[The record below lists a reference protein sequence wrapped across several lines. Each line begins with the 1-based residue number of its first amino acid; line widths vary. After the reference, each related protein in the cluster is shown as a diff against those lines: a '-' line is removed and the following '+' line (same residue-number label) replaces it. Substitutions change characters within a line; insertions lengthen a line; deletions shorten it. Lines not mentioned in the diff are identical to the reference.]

1 MKKTI
6 LITAIAASII
16 SGAALTSCE
25 SKEKKVEDAQ
35 TKVEDAKQDL
45 KDAKDDRQAELNAE
59 YPAYKSDAEARINAN
74 QKQIDDLRAKLAKSG
89 GTKPLDPARQK
100 RIDDLE
106 KRNGDL
112 RARLYGYEKER
123 GDWETFK
130 REFNHDMDE
139 VSDAFKDLGKD
150 NVK

>member
-6 LITAIAASII
+6 LITAIAAAFLT
-16 SGAALTSCE
+16 GTALTSCE
-25 SKEKKVEDAQ
+25 SKEKKVDEAQ
-35 TKVEDAKQDL
+35 TKVDEAKQDL
-45 KDAKDDRQAELNAE
+45 KEAKKDEQKELSAE
-59 YPAYKSDAEARINAN
+59 YPAYKTDAEARINAN
-74 QKQIDDLRAKLAKSG
+74 QKQIDDLRAKLSKSG
-89 GTKPLDPARQK
+89 GTRPLDPARQK

-106 KRNGDL
+106 KRNADL

-123 GDWETFK
+123 SDWETFK

-139 VSDAFKDLGKD
+139 IGNAFKDLGKD